1 MFDRLNKDEDLVSCP
16 LLIEDEIVT
25 RGREFYYYQPHAR
38 DLLQSNCCGLL
49 AQ

>member
-25 RGREFYYYQPHAR
+25 RGREFYYQPQAM